1 MRQQSEELLEEGDS
15 IEEELEELADL
26 ETPSGESES
35 SIDPV
40 DLLQIEVFTS
50 SAVKNIGRFNCE
62 FVKGEK
68 LGRGAFG
75 SAWRCYHL
83 VDEQDYCVKEIRLAP
98 SKFHGSAAQMVN
110 YARGILREVSALSH
124 CESHDNVVK
133 YNAAWAEVVSE
144 RSLSGVAGEESEA
157 GSPTRRGDENGEDD
171 TRETSRS
178 PHLSSAQ
185 FRSQHA
191 PPHAAPTEQ
200 GARVSPVRQLADGGS
215 GYPPSSLRAINR
227 SETSWASQWSSD
239 DAEWV
244 RGEDQKCAVVCSPAA
259 RLLAPSLLPRLV
271 SSAAS
276 CCQLLSECK
285 SCSDRYRPLRLP
297 S

>member
-1 MRQQSEELLEEGDS
+1 MRQQSEELLEEDGS
-15 IEEELEELADL
+15 IEEELAELGEL
-26 ETPSGESES
+26 ETPTGEAES

-144 RSLSGVAGEESEA
+144 RSLSFVDETEA
-157 GSPTRRGDENGEDD
+157 DSPSRRADEDGGEDD
-171 TRETSRS
+171 PSHPPRT
-178 PHLSSAQ
+178 PHLSSAP
-185 FRSQHA
+185 FRSPQA
-191 PPHAAPTEQ
+191 PPHATPTGQ
-200 GARVSPVRQLADGGS
+200 GARVSPARQLTARLADGGARHS
-215 GYPPSSLRAINR
+215 PSPLGATDR
-227 SETSWASQWSSD
+227 SEASWSSQWSSD
-239 DAEWV
+239 GAEWV
-244 RGEDQKCAVVCSPAA
+244 RGA
-259 RLLAPSLLPRLV
+259 RKSVLLSSHPPRSRSLPPSLVV
-271 SSAAS
+271 STAS
-276 CCQLLSECK
+276 LYRCK
-285 SCSDRYRPLRLP
+285 SCSDRY
-297 S
+297 